1 MDHREPAKFNNQS
14 IRLLPEPDRL
24 QFVLSLSSNGA
35 TDIKLLDDFM
45 SYLTEHGVSLKEL
58 SRQESIA
65 ITKHWTSV
73 FAKQSD
79 SLHET
84 QGPKAVTSW
93 LSAQGDDLLLLFL
106 SARITA
112 FPISENSRP
121 CTAHRY
127 NGPII
132 DLSHYNELEFAV
144 FPDSYDWTLIH
155 THEDGAF
162 GGPYF
167 IRNEFAP

>member
-1 MDHREPAKFNNQS
+1 M
-14 IRLLPEPDRL
+14 LG
-24 QFVLSLSSNGA
+24 VLSLRSTGGLV
-35 TDIKLLDDFM
+35 IRLLDDFLT
-45 SYLTEHGVSLKEL
+45 YLMENGVSLTEL
-58 SRQESIA
+58 SRQESFA
-65 ITKHWTSV
+65 ITKEWTSA
-73 FAKQSD
+73 FATQSD

-84 QGPKAVTSW
+84 QGLKAIDKW
-93 LSAQGDDLLLLFL
+93 LSATDGDLILLFL

-127 NGPII
+127 TGPII
-132 DLSHYNELEFAV
+132 DLSAYNELEFAV
-144 FPDSYDWTLIH
+144 FPDSYQWTLIH

-167 IRNEFAP
+167 ICDEVGP